1 MGREVYPIF
10 LIEILDFV
18 RFWFAKVV
26 AFRYTLYNRQKGDL
40 VNDDIFTALNWPDYD
55 EWIAQLR
62 KELAA
67 RGTAVPSHRELGV
80 ALFHGNLDILAGKL
94 TCSNQL
100 GWAWD
105 SKIIAR
111 AAVWI
116 RDDLPRIVAQQ
127 KQWEREILAGSRL
140 VFQVIS
146 LGVLRSRA
154 ELPLAEVIAAAIE
167 NRFPVWRFDVVRC
180 SIFNLDFLLTDE
192 VEAWAVETGAAV
204 TLQRVQRAMA

>member
-1 MGREVYPIF
+1 M
-10 LIEILDFV
+10 
-18 RFWFAKVV
+18 
-26 AFRYTLYNRQKGDL
+26 
-40 VNDDIFTALNWPDYD
+40 NDDIFSAERWPDYD

-62 KELAA
+62 KELLAQ
-67 RGTAVPSHRELGV
+67 GIAVPSYRELGV

-94 TCSNQL
+94 TCTNQL
-100 GWAWD
+100 GWFWD
-105 SKIIAR
+105 PKIIAR
-111 AAVWI
+111 AALWI

-127 KQWEREILAGSRL
+127 KRWESEIRAGNRS

-154 ELPLAEVIAAAIE
+154 EIPLADVIAAAIE
-167 NRFPVWRFDVVRC
+167 HRFPIWRFDVVRC
-180 SIFNLDFLLTDE
+180 SIFNLDFLLTEE

>member
-1 MGREVYPIF
+1 M
-10 LIEILDFV
+10 
-18 RFWFAKVV
+18 
-26 AFRYTLYNRQKGDL
+26 
-40 VNDDIFTALNWPDYD
+40 NDDIFTALNWPDYD

-62 KELAA
+62 KELTV
-67 RGTAVPSHRELGV
+67 RGIPIPSHRELGV

-111 AAVWI
+111 AALWI

-127 KQWEREILAGSRL
+127 KAWEREILAGSRS

-146 LGVLRSRA
+146 IGTLRSRA
-154 ELPLAEVIAAAIE
+154 EVPITEVFAAVVE
-167 NRFPVWRFDVVRC
+167 HRFPVWRFDVVRC
-180 SIFNLDFLLTDE
+180 SIYNFDLLLTDE
-192 VEAWAVETGAAV
+192 VEAWAVTTGARV
-204 TLQRVQRAMA
+204 TAERVKGAMSL

>member
-1 MGREVYPIF
+1 M
-10 LIEILDFV
+10 
-18 RFWFAKVV
+18 
-26 AFRYTLYNRQKGDL
+26 
-40 VNDDIFTALNWPDYD
+40 DDNIFTAPNWPDYD

-62 KELAA
+62 KELTV
-67 RGTAVPSHRELGV
+67 RGTAIFSHRELGV
-80 ALFHGNLDILAGKL
+80 ALFHGGVDVLAGRL

-105 SKIIAR
+105 PAVVSR
-111 AAVWI
+111 AAKWVS
-116 RDDLPRIVAQQ
+116 DDLPQIVIQQ
-127 KQWEREILAGSRL
+127 KRWESEIRAGKRL
-140 VFQVIS
+140 VFQTIS

-167 NRFPVWRFDVVRC
+167 HRFPVWRFDVVRC

-204 TLQRVQRAMA
+204 TLQRVQRAMSL

>member
-1 MGREVYPIF
+1 M
-10 LIEILDFV
+10 
-18 RFWFAKVV
+18 
-26 AFRYTLYNRQKGDL
+26 
-40 VNDDIFTALNWPDYD
+40 NDDIFTAERWPDYD
-55 EWIAQLR
+55 EWVGQLR

-94 TCSNQL
+94 TCTNQL
-100 GWAWD
+100 GWFWD
-105 SKIIAR
+105 PTVIA
-111 AAVWI
+111 AAALWI

-127 KQWEREILAGSRL
+127 KRWESEIRAGKRL
-140 VFQVIS
+140 VFQTIS

-167 NRFPVWRFDVVRC
+167 NRFPIWRFDVVRC

-192 VEAWAVETGAAV
+192 VEKWALETAAKV
-204 TLQRVQRAMA
+204 VQKRIQGVMA

>member
-1 MGREVYPIF
+1 M
-10 LIEILDFV
+10 
-18 RFWFAKVV
+18 
-26 AFRYTLYNRQKGDL
+26 
-40 VNDDIFTALNWPDYD
+40 NDDIFTAERWPDYD

-94 TCSNQL
+94 TCTNQL
-100 GWAWD
+100 GWFWD
-105 SKIIAR
+105 PTVIAR

-140 VFQVIS
+140 VFQVTS

-154 ELPLAEVIAAAIE
+154 EIPLADVIAAAIE
-167 NRFPVWRFDVVRC
+167 HRFPVWRFDVVRC

-192 VEAWAVETGAAV
+192 VEKWALETAAKV
-204 TLQRVQRAMA
+204 VQKRIQGVMV

>member
-1 MGREVYPIF
+1 M
-10 LIEILDFV
+10 
-18 RFWFAKVV
+18 
-26 AFRYTLYNRQKGDL
+26 
-40 VNDDIFTALNWPDYD
+40 DDNIFTAPNWPDFD

-62 KELAA
+62 KELTV
-67 RGTAVPSHRELGV
+67 RGIAVPSQRELGV
-80 ALFHGNLDILAGKL
+80 GLFHGGIDVLAGKL

-105 SKIIAR
+105 PKIIAR
-111 AAVWI
+111 AAKWVS
-116 RDDLPRIVAQQ
+116 DDLPQIVAQQ
-127 KQWEREILAGSRL
+127 KRWESEIRAGNRS

-154 ELPLAEVIAAAIE
+154 EIPLADVIAAAIE
-167 NRFPVWRFDVVRC
+167 HRFPIWRFDVVRC
-180 SIFNLDFLLTDE
+180 SIFNLDFLLTEE

>member
-1 MGREVYPIF
+1 M
-10 LIEILDFV
+10 
-18 RFWFAKVV
+18 
-26 AFRYTLYNRQKGDL
+26 
-40 VNDDIFTALNWPDYD
+40 DDNIFTAPNWPDFD

-62 KELAA
+62 KELTV
-67 RGTAVPSHRELGV
+67 RGIPIPSNRELGV
-80 ALFHGNLDILAGKL
+80 GLFHGGIDVLAGKL

-105 SKIIAR
+105 PKIIAR
-111 AAVWI
+111 AAKWVS
-116 RDDLPRIVAQQ
+116 DDLPQIVAQQ
-127 KQWEREILAGSRL
+127 KRWESEIRAGNRS

-154 ELPLAEVIAAAIE
+154 EIPLADVIAAAIE
-167 NRFPVWRFDVVRC
+167 HRFPIWRFDVVRC
-180 SIFNLDFLLTDE
+180 SIFNLDFLLTEE